1 MADVSKD
8 QILSIVL
15 GGLCVVAVVL
25 AGILV
30 TLVYVK
36 KKARSSSHYRKGG
49 NLGRPIAMPA
59 SAKMKPGPTMRS
71 GPAPLPGPHA
81 AYVDAAEL
89 THGQAPQRPALLRP
103 QAGRSGMTSPYSTFG
118 SIGVSQQSINFPI
131 DGQRGKPPPY
141 TLQQPMFWD
150 DAGNHGT
157 LPAIALRTARGP
169 GISIPTGATGSM
181 FRIDDGRRMP
191 TKI

>member
-131 DGQRGKPPPY
+131 DGQ
-141 TLQQPMFWD
+141 
-150 DAGNHGT
+150 GT